1 MGRHYFFWGILATV
15 TETFLISFPSGVA
28 VSVGL
33 AVTVTSMIICG
44 PLVGAIVAGIGFA
57 FRMPVIEGTRR
68 HLLNTQISRTVFN
81 ISQVILVIGI
91 AGEILYG
98 AVGYSEATSL
108 TELVPSVLLIILICE
123 ILNSFLVAIMI
134 NLMHNKKNI
143 VETFINNIKGI
154 VPSLLGIG
162 ALGIIMALADIN
174 YGKGVVVLFFLHHCL

>member
-1 MGRHYFFWGILATV
+1 
-15 TETFLISFPSGVA
+15 
-28 VSVGL
+28 
-33 AVTVTSMIICG
+33 
-44 PLVGAIVAGIGFA
+44 
-57 FRMPVIEGTRR
+57 MPVIEGTRR

-134 NLMHNKKNI
+134 NLMHNKNI

-174 YGKGVVVLFFLHHCL
+174 YGKGVVVLFFCTIACSKVFL